1 MDAGTVVAVLVA
13 VGAIEFVRQIVTGL
27 FSRKRNR
34 RKAQLD
40 DAQVIQGMSLSL
52 LEPLHKEIEALRV
65 RVQTLS
71 DDLDRAHRRAERAE
85 SVLRAHNLPVPVLG
99 ADS

>member
-27 FSRKRNR
+27 FSRKRNS

-52 LEPLHKEIEALRV
+52 LEPLHKEIEGLRA
-65 RVQTLS
+65 RVQVLS
-71 DDLDRAHRRAERAE
+71 DDLDRAHRRYEAAEAA
-85 SVLRAHNLPVPVLG
+85 LRAHNLPVPVLG
-99 ADS
+99 P

>member
-1 MDAGTVVAVLVA
+1 MDAGTVVAVLMA

-27 FSRKRNR
+27 FSRKRNS

-52 LEPLHKEIEALRV
+52 LEPLHKEIDGSAGAGASAVRRLGPCASPLR
-65 RVQTLS
+65 
-71 DDLDRAHRRAERAE
+71 
-85 SVLRAHNLPVPVLG
+85 G
-99 ADS
+99 G